1 MSQQNKSV
9 TVMQAAGRVGRKA
22 DGKDHG
28 TIIDL
33 LDDFGMFYGWQKK
46 RKKVY
51 KKLGYSLIDIS

>member
-1 MSQQNKSV
+1 
-9 TVMQAAGRVGRKA
+9 MQAAGRVGRKA

-51 KKLGYSLIDIS
+51 KKLDYSLIDIS